1 MVFEQVGLALTEL
14 STSSVAIFPNIVGAI
29 ILLVI
34 GLVIGKVVGRIV
46 FEVLGKI
53 KLDYYIS
60 ETHKP
65 AVSLSSVFSLI
76 ARWWIYLAFIAA
88 AVGVLRIPEL
98 SLFTIQIMGYIP
110 SVIGAAAIIIAS
122 YILAEYIKNQLRQTN
137 KVWAA
142 ITGKVVMFF
151 ILYVAIA
158 LALPVLGINALLVNN
173 ILLIII
179 AAVGLGVALALGL
192 GLKDAIS
199 DVSKRYAQK
208 LKV

>member
-14 STSSVAIFPNIVGAI
+14 STSSVSIFPNIIGAT

-46 FEVLGKI
+46 YEVLGKV

-65 AVSLSSVFSLI
+65 PVSLSSVFALI
-76 ARWWIYLAFIAA
+76 SRWWIYLAFVTA
-88 AVGVLRIPEL
+88 AVAVLRIPEL
-98 SLFTIQIMGYIP
+98 SLFTTQ
-110 SVIGAAAIIIAS
+110 
-122 YILAEYIKNQLRQTN
+122 IKNKLNKTN

-142 ITGKVVMFF
+142 ITGKIVMFF
-151 ILYVAIA
+151 VMYVAIA
-158 LALPVLGINALLVNN
+158 LSLPILGINALLINN
-173 ILLIII
+173 ILLVIIG
-179 AAVGLGVALALGL
+179 AVGLGVALALGL
-192 GLKDAIS
+192 GLKDAVS

>member
-14 STSSVAIFPNIVGAI
+14 STSSVSIFPNIIGAT

-46 FEVLGKI
+46 YEVLGKV

-65 AVSLSSVFSLI
+65 PVSLSSVFALI
-76 ARWWIYLAFIAA
+76 SRWWIYLAFVTA
-88 AVGVLRIPEL
+88 AVAVLRIPEL
-98 SLFTIQIMGYIP
+98 SLFTTQIMGYIP
-110 SVIGAAAIIIAS
+110 NVVGAASIIIAS
-122 YILAEYIKNQLRQTN
+122 YVLAEYIKNQLHQTN

-142 ITGKVVMFF
+142 ITGKIVMFF
-151 ILYVAIA
+151 VMYVAIA
-158 LALPVLGINALLVNN
+158 LSLPILGINALLINN
-173 ILLIII
+173 ILLVIIG
-179 AAVGLGVALALGL
+179 AVGLGVALALGL
-192 GLKDAIS
+192 GLKDAVS